1 MVKHHTKYIF
11 VTGGVIS
18 SLGKGIAAASIGALL
33 ESRGLSVTILKLDP
47 YLNVDPGTMNPFQHG
62 EVFVTNDGAETDLD
76 LGHYERYLNKDLG
89 KINSVTAGQIY
100 QSVLDKERAGDYLG
114 NTVQVIPHV
123 TDEIKHAIYAASAG
137 HDVLICEVGGTVGD
151 IESLPFLETIRQM
164 RGDEGYKNTIYIHV
178 SFVPILEGVGEI
190 KTKPTQHSVKEL
202 LGIGIQPDVLL
213 LRADRKIPSDIKK
226 KISLFCNVPEKQVVS
241 CPNLE
246 TVYEVPLLLR
256 EEGIDDIIVD
266 HLNIWARAPNLKSWK
281 HIVEQIKNPKKEV
294 SIAVVGKY
302 ASLVESY
309 KSINEALVH
318 AAIVHQARA
327 NIIYVDADE
336 IEEKGA
342 SKTLKN
348 IDAILVPGGFGE
360 RGIKGKILAIKY
372 AREHKVPFLG
382 ICLGLQ
388 LAVIEFGRAV
398 AKLKDATS
406 QEFDKDAKTPVIH
419 FMEDQKNIRKK
430 GGTMRLG
437 SYPTNIKP
445 GTLAHKIYKNNR
457 IEERHRHRFEVNN
470 AFRDRLAMAGLV
482 FSGVSPDNE
491 LVEMVEISDH
501 PFFIACQSHPEFQ
514 SRPLKAHP
522 LFVSFIAAAI
532 QEQANLGKQK
542 SV

>member
-1 MVKHHTKYIF
+1 MVKHHTKFIF

-33 ESRGLSVTILKLDP
+33 ESRGLQVTILKLDP

-62 EVFVTNDGAETDLD
+62 EVFVTSDGTETDLD

-89 KINSVTAGQIY
+89 KVNSVTAGQIY

-123 TDEIKHAIYAASAG
+123 TDQIKAAIYAAAAG
-137 HDVLICEVGGTVGD
+137 YDVLICEVGGTVGD

-164 RGDEGYKNTIYIHV
+164 RGDEGYKNTVFIHA
-178 SFVPILEGVGEI
+178 SYVPILDEIGEI

-213 LRADRKIPSDIKK
+213 LRAGRKIPSDIKK
-226 KISLFCNVPEKQVVS
+226 KIALFCNVPEKQVVS

-256 EEGIDDIIVD
+256 EEGIDDILVE
-266 HLNIWARAPNLKSWK
+266 HLNIWARAPNLSPWK
-281 HIVEQIKNPKKEV
+281 HIVNEIKNPQTLL

-302 ASLVESY
+302 TSLAESY
-309 KSINEALVH
+309 KSIHEALVH
-318 AAIVHQARA
+318 AGIENHAQAKIVY
-327 NIIYVDADE
+327 IDADD
-336 IEEKGA
+336 IEAKGA
-342 SKTLKN
+342 AKMLKHA
-348 IDAILVPGGFGE
+348 DAILVPGGFGQ
-360 RGIKGKILAIKY
+360 RGINGKIAAVKY

-388 LAVIEFGRAV
+388 IAVIEFARNV
-398 AKLKDATS
+398 AKLNEATS
-406 QEFDKDAKTPVIH
+406 QEFDEHADTQVIH
-419 FMEDQKNIRKK
+419 IMEDQKRIHKK

-437 SYPTNIKP
+437 NYETIIQPH
-445 GTLAHKIYKNNR
+445 TLAHKIYQHDQ
-457 IEERHRHRFEVNN
+457 IVERHRHRFEVNN
-470 AFRDRLAMAGLV
+470 SYRDILALAGLV
-482 FSGVSPDNE
+482 FSGLSPDKD
-491 LVEMVEISDH
+491 LVEIVEISNH

-514 SRPLKAHP
+514 SRPLKPHP
-522 LFVSFIAAAI
+522 LFVGFIAAAI
-532 QEQANLGKQK
+532 DKKNA